1 VSAPIALGVLYVHS
15 APPAL
20 CPHIEWA
27 VAGIVGA
34 PVGMP
39 WSGQPAAPGALRAEL
54 TWQAHQGT
62 AGAIASALAGWN
74 RLRFE
79 VTEDSSPGCDGVRHC
94 YTPDLGLFTAA
105 TGANGDIMVS
115 ENRLRSVMLLAER
128 GGATASLEDEL
139 GRLLGTAWDNELEP
153 FRRAAD
159 GAPVRWLNA
168 TG

>member
-1 VSAPIALGVLYVHS
+1 MSAHGVLYVHS

-27 VAGIVGA
+27 IAGIVGA

-39 WSGQPAAPGALRAEL
+39 WVGQSAAPGALRAEL
-54 TWQAHQGT
+54 TWQARTGT
-62 AGAIASALAGWN
+62 AGGIASALAGWN

-79 VTEDSSPGCDGVRHC
+79 VTEDSSTGCDGVRHC
-94 YTPDLGLFTAA
+94 YTPGLGLFSAV

-115 ENRLRSVMLLAER
+115 EDRLRSVMMLASQ
-128 GGATASLEDEL
+128 GAASGSLEDEL

>member
-1 VSAPIALGVLYVHS
+1 
-15 APPAL
+15 
-20 CPHIEWA
+20 
-27 VAGIVGA
+27 VGA
-34 PVGMP
+34 PVGLP

-54 TWQAHQGT
+54 TWQARPGT
-62 AGAIASALAGWN
+62 AGEIASALAGWN

-94 YTPDLGLFTAA
+94 YTPDLGLFTAV

-128 GGATASLEDEL
+128 GGATTSLEDEL